1 MSQIHQLCQVTAM
14 AYEKELAA
22 VQPLLDEEAKIRAD
36 LAKLDKQVSEAQQ
49 RSDLGSMQAIGADVI
64 WQAWA
69 GRARS
74 QLNISL
80 AQVLARKAQVMA
92 RIRKAFGRKRVAEQ
106 LLSQTQDEQK
116 KKAAAAALQVA
127 IDSHF

>member
-1 MSQIHQLCQVTAM
+1 
-14 AYEKELAA
+14 
-22 VQPLLDEEAKIRAD
+22 
-36 LAKLDKQVSEAQQ
+36 
-49 RSDLGSMQAIGADVI
+49 MQAIGADVI

>member
-1 MSQIHQLCQVTAM
+1 MSQLLQLCQITAI

-22 VQPLLDEEAKIRAD
+22 VQPLLDEEARIRSD
-36 LAKLDKQVSEAQQ
+36 IAKLDNRVAEAQQ

-74 QLNISL
+74 QLNLSL
-80 AQVLARKAQVMA
+80 AQVLARKAQVMS
-92 RIRKAFGRKRVAEQ
+92 RVRKAFGRKTVAEE
-106 LLSQTQDEQK
+106 LLANSEDEK
-116 KKAAAAALQVA
+116 KTKAAAAALQIA